1 MKRLIPSTV
10 LGFALLLLPGLALAQ
25 NGQIQGVVVDAESGD
40 TIPGVNVV
48 VAETQQGSATGSDGE
63 FRITGVSPGEYTLR
77 ATFVGYQRLERTIE
91 VSAGST
97 TNVRLQ
103 MQPTAV
109 QLEEVAVTALGVET
123 SRDQLGASQSQIDGA
138 SIAESAETSVTK
150 SLSAK
155 AAGLNVK
162 SFGGD
167 PGAGA
172 RITIRGNSSIQGDNQ
187 PLIVVD
193 GQPISNQTFEQGVDG
208 VQQQSRL
215 NDLNPEDI
223 SSVEVLKGPSAAAL
237 WGSQAADGVIVI
249 ETKSGGYQGRTN
261 VSYKT
266 SLRVDEQNQSQ
277 DLQEAYGQGFGG
289 RYKFGTGGFL
299 TALSWGDR
307 IDLRDGGADDVLDG
321 PNDPVA
327 VGQQTGREYRVIPSG
342 TVGDPHGGKNSKETY
357 DHSTNLFETG
367 TLLENS
373 LSVSG
378 GGETGQYYL
387 SVGNTRQQGIIP
399 ANSNYKRTSIR
410 LNAQRQVSE
419 SFSVTANANYVNTN
433 SDRVQQGSNLD
444 GILLGS
450 YRTPAGFKNADYTVD
465 LYPNGLD
472 GGVVQD
478 LHRAFRDPLGAGA
491 NLGSSAPP
499 SPTGPGYANP
509 LFTINR
515 TTNTSVVNRIFG
527 KVEGSYDPFNWL
539 NLTARVGV
547 DTYTD
552 RRSAFFPVRS
562 SGNPSGYEE
571 EQQLGEFQVDGTFLA
586 RANRSLTDEISST
599 LTLGFQLTHEEYDE
613 LDADLNNFSNPVRV
627 RNLGNAAASDVSA
640 FLDLSTERTGSVF
653 GEWKFDL
660 YNQLFLT
667 ATGRIDQSST
677 FGPEADDTFFYPSAS
692 VAWQFHKVLPESD
705 ILSFGKLRASAGRVG
720 RQPSPY
726 EAFTY
731 FSPGGFFDGYTGT
744 TLQASGYGGGFERGN
759 TLGNAFIKPETTTS
773 YEAGVDLRFFN
784 NRITFNGTYYRSRSE
799 NVIFG
804 VDVAPSTGFTSRT
817 DNVAEITNRGVE
829 LSLSGTWIAGDN
841 FQWESDIR
849 WSTNENVV
857 QNLAG
862 VREVALD
869 GFVSTTSS
877 LVEDQEYGVLY
888 GNRWR
893 RAPEGCEESTV
904 EQNCEPLTGSE
915 EDQGFTVGE
924 DGRVLGPNGFP
935 QQASTQ
941 GVIGNPNP
949 DWTSGITNT
958 FSYKGVSLSALVE
971 YQHGGDVW
979 NGTKGALSFFGR
991 HASQNWWTT
1000 ISEDKATNPDIV
1012 NYAGCTIADLANNA
1026 CLRGFLGANARQN
1039 DDGTYSF
1046 RGTLKDFGAGERVI
1060 SEYYYWA
1067 GPGSGFTGPGEQ
1079 FIEDGGFLRLRRV
1092 SLSYTWDSG
1101 FVENIGLSSI
1111 DLSAT
1116 ARNLFVI
1123 TDYTG
1128 IDPETNLTGPSNGQ
1142 GLDYFNNPNTRSY
1155 QFTLR
1160 INY

>member
-1 MKRLIPSTV
+1 MKRLIPSIV
-10 LGFALLLLPGLALAQ
+10 FGVALLLLPGLAWAQ
-25 NGQIQGVVVDAESGD
+25 QGTISGTVTDAQTGNPL
-40 TIPGVNVV
+40 PGVNVV
-48 VAETQQGSATGSDGE
+48 IAETQQGSASGPEGE

-77 ATFVGYQRLERTIE
+77 ASFVGYQRLERIIQ

-97 TNVRLQ
+97 TQVRLP
-103 MQPTAV
+103 MEPTAV

-123 SRDQLGASQSQIDGA
+123 NRDQLGASQSQIDGA

-193 GQPISNQTFEQGVDG
+193 GQPISNQTFEQGLAG

-249 ETKSGGYQGRTN
+249 ETKSGGYQGQTN
-261 VSYKT
+261 VSYKS
-266 SLRVDEQNQSQ
+266 SLRLDEQNQSQ

-289 RYKFGTGGFL
+289 RYKFGAGGFL

-307 IDLRDGGADDVLDG
+307 IDLRDGGEDDVLDG

-357 DHSTNLFETG
+357 DQSTNFFETG

-373 LSVSG
+373 ISVSG
-378 GGETGQYYL
+378 GGEAGQYYL

-399 ANSNYKRTSIR
+399 ANSNYERTSVR
-410 LNAQRQVSE
+410 LNAQRQVTE
-419 SFSVTANANYVNTN
+419 AFSVTANANYVNTN
-433 SDRVQQGSNLD
+433 SDRVQQGSNID
-444 GILLGS
+444 GLLLGS
-450 YRTPAGFKNADYTVD
+450 YRTPADFSNADYTVD
-465 LYPNGLD
+465 FYPNGLD
-472 GGVVQD
+472 GGKIEG

-491 NLGSSAPP
+491 LAQ

-515 TTNTSVVNRIFG
+515 TTNTSVVDRIFG

-539 NLTARVGV
+539 NLTARVGL
-547 DTYTD
+547 DTYDD
-552 RRSAFFPVRS
+552 RRNVYFPVYS
-562 SGNPSGYEE
+562 SGNPNGAQE
-571 EQQLGEFQVDGTFLA
+571 EQQLSEFQVDGTFLA
-586 RANRSLTDEISST
+586 QADRSLTDQISST

-613 LDADLNNFSNPVRV
+613 LDSDLQNFVSPGI
-627 RNLGNAAASDVSA
+627 RNLGNAGASDISA

-692 VAWQFHKVLPESD
+692 VAWQFHNVLPEND
-705 ILSFGKLRASAGRVG
+705 VLSFGKLRASAGQVG
-720 RQPSPY
+720 RQPAPY
-726 EAFTY
+726 QAFTY
-731 FSPGGFFDGYTGT
+731 FAPAGFFDGYTGT
-744 TLQASGYGGGFERGN
+744 TLQASGYGGGTERQN
-759 TLGNAFIKPETTTS
+759 TLATPRIQPEKTTS
-773 YEAGVDLRFFN
+773 YEAGLDLRFFDD
-784 NRITFNGTYYRSRSE
+784 RVTFNGTYYNSISE
-799 NVIFG
+799 SVILNI
-804 VDVAPSTGFTSRT
+804 DVPPSTGYTQRT
-817 DNVAEITNRGVE
+817 DNAARISNEGVE
-829 LSLSGTWIAGDN
+829 LELSGNWIAGDDL
-841 FQWESDIR
+841 QWTTDLR
-849 WSTNENVV
+849 WSTNTNVV
-857 QNLAG
+857 EDLAG
-862 VREVALD
+862 VREVGLE
-869 GFVSTTSS
+869 GFVSTASS

-1026 CLRGFLGANARQN
+1026 CLRGFLSANARQN
-1039 DDGTYSF
+1039 DDGSYSF

-1079 FIEDGGFLRLRRV
+1079 FIEDGGFFRLRRV

-1101 FVENIGLSSI
+1101 LVEDIGLSSI

-1123 TDYTG
+1123 TDYSG

-1155 QFTLR
+1155 QFTIR
-1160 INY
+1160 VNY